1 MALDGMLDEIDETK
15 IKGLLLRRE
24 DPMVFEET
32 DVFEA
37 RVRGAAVEVVLL
49 TGDDPDDLAIRAL
62 AVEAIAVQT
71 ASAIEYA
78 EFPEQQAQGDTGR
91 GYHLHQRYLGLLQR
105 LQSLVDAGHG
115 PDDGEGSP
123 DDAGAGRQLSPGVPA
138 DLRPRGPGALPGA
151 VVRLLI
157 DVEVDAAAGLLSEI
171 RERLD
176 DPRELPGRPRRGPRG
191 VRARRVREP

>member
-91 GYHLHQRYLGLLQR
+91 GYHLHQRYLELLQR

-115 PDDGEGSP
+115 PDDGE
-123 DDAGAGRQLSPGVPA
+123 
-138 DLRPRGPGALPGA
+138 ALPTTPAPVGSFPPAYRPIFDPA
-151 VVRLLI
+151 V
-157 DVEVDAAAGLLSEI
+157 
-171 RERLD
+171 
-176 DPRELPGRPRRGPRG
+176 P
-191 VRARRVREP
+191 EPYQEPWCGY